1 MNNIKATMPGYSIF
15 IRVSLEILI
24 FRDEWY
30 NIQVDIKIQ
39 REDPNAYKNLLGTN
53 PKLCDLGFI

>member
-1 MNNIKATMPGYSIF
+1 MPGYSIF

-53 PKLCDLGFI
+53 PKLCDLEFI